1 MYMLYYIMESEE
13 ANMENVKKIEKELKR
28 LKDSLA
34 KLGPMRPGSLTVQY
48 KNPDLQTGGYHQIS
62 YTHKMRSRTEYVR
75 PEHVKQIKKEIGEY
89 KKFRETVQA
98 ITDLSIELS
107 KMKMGLA
114 GKDKKR

>member
-1 MYMLYYIMESEE
+1 
-13 ANMENVKKIEKELKR
+13 MENVKKIEKELQK

-34 KLGPMRPGSLTVQY
+34 KLGPMRPGSLTRQY
-48 KNPDLQTGGYHQIS
+48 KNPDKKTGGYFQIS

-75 PEHVKQIKKEIGEY
+75 PEFAKQLKREIGEY

-107 KMKMGLA
+107 KMKMGLV
-114 GKDKKR
+114 GKNQKP